1 MKGDVLSCLCTFL
14 SPKLKFSLYKK
25 ITKQRDNNN
34 QEQVK
39 EKHGKVACRQKTLL
53 QCVAGKYLWSC
64 HGTRSQLSILFK
76 QSLSEHAEG
85 DEDTVSLW
93 FPCGPLSQHHTLQT
107 PRPLWERKATKNRV
121 RAHALT
127 EPAGEL
133 FGPLAPEPTGN
144 GTPERIEGFPRMSEL
159 FSGKDREWRLAS
171 ANKKGTLWAWR
182 LRTENRFAH
191 SCHQHFQ
198 VRVTYPAKTKR
209 TRLKTVIW
217 GEATLCQLF
226 RPTWHGQRLN

>member
-14 SPKLKFSLYKK
+14 SPKLKLSLYKK

-64 HGTRSQLSILFK
+64 HGTRSQLRILFK

-107 PRPLWERKATKNRV
+107 PRPLGERKATKNRRGGFG
-121 RAHALT
+121 RALSLKL
-127 EPAGEL
+127 PAGE
-133 FGPLAPEPTGN
+133 FSGPLAPETRGN
-144 GTPERIEGFPRMSEL
+144 GTPECREGFPRMSEL
-159 FSGKDREWRLAS
+159 FSGKDWERRLAS
-171 ANKKGTLWAWR
+171 ANKKGALWAWR
-182 LRTENRFAH
+182 LRTEKLLAC
-191 SCHQHFQ
+191 SCHRHFQ
-198 VRVTYPAKTKR
+198 VT
-209 TRLKTVIW
+209 
-217 GEATLCQLF
+217 
-226 RPTWHGQRLN
+226 

>member
-1 MKGDVLSCLCTFL
+1 MKGDVLSWLCMFF
-14 SPKLKFSLYKK
+14 SPKSKFSLYKE

-107 PRPLWERKATKNRV
+107 PRPLWERKATKNRHGGFGCTV
-121 RAHALT
+121 SLSLLKSFQALWHPSRQETAHRSAEKAFL
-127 EPAGEL
+127 EYQSCSL
-133 FGPLAPEPTGN
+133 DKTGN
-144 GTPERIEGFPRMSEL
+144 VDSLP
-159 FSGKDREWRLAS
+159 
-171 ANKKGTLWAWR
+171 
-182 LRTENRFAH
+182 
-191 SCHQHFQ
+191 Q
-198 VRVTYPAKTKR
+198 
-209 TRLKTVIW
+209 TR
-217 GEATLCQLF
+217 
-226 RPTWHGQRLN
+226 RPLYEPGG